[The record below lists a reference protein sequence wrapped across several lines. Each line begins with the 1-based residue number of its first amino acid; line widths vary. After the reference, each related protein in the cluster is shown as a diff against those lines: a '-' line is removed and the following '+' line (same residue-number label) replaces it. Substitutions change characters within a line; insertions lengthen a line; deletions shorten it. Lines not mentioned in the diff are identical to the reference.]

1 MKTRKVLAAATLAA
15 LPLVAG
21 TMHPGPD
28 RAAAE
33 AARDPNVT
41 ASPSGPRALYWAGVD
56 GETAALIGAFAG
68 TGNSGINWFIGY

>member
-21 TMHPGPD
+21 AMHPGPD

-33 AARDPNVT
+33 AARHPNVT
-41 ASPSGPRALYWAGVD
+41 ERSSGPRALYWAGID
-56 GETAALIGAFAG
+56 GGTVAKAHLLLAHNPGLAWAVAL
-68 TGNSGINWFIGY
+68 